1 MIGSSIR
8 GLYVS
13 MLLERVRQEQFPS
26 NEFLNRI
33 ERSLSTPEQ
42 LEAYLEILFREGRG
56 SAVSE
61 PRDARPHRAS
71 CRHAAAAAVEVGGW
85 VPGRLDAAA
94 PSAGGEDRV
103 DYGVKTTLIAPSS
116 FFWKIS

>member
-26 NEFLNRI
+26 VEYLNRI

-42 LEAYLEILFREGRG
+42 LEAYLEILFEKVEGVRFP
-56 SAVSE
+56 SLAMLDRIE
-61 PRDARPHRAS
+61 RIAAMLPRRR
-71 CRHAAAAAVEVGGW
+71 
-85 VPGRLDAAA
+85 
-94 PSAGGEDRV
+94 
-103 DYGVKTTLIAPSS
+103 
-116 FFWKIS
+116 